1 MVGNIGQTNPIGFGH
16 GKIRS
21 IRFSKG
27 KVPPTSRPGKLRP
40 DRTAVLIYS
49 AQSVDGDAV
58 RDLSGHFNDGR
69 VERF

>member
-1 MVGNIGQTNPIGFGH
+1 MERL
-16 GKIRS
+16 RS
-21 IRFSKG
+21 LCPKNRVNWRGRS
-27 KVPPTSRPGKLRP
+27 
-40 DRTAVLIYS
+40 TAVLVYS